1 MLVPYFYFKIGDAIE
16 IMQLHNTKIK
26 FRTEEVNVDGTI
38 IYIKSVEEPEFDYND
53 LYCNGST
60 ISKSYRFIQVV
71 GWGERYCAAL
81 EILNQRTN

>member
-26 FRTEEVNVDGTI
+26 FRTEEVEVNGTT
-38 IYIKSVEEPEFDYND
+38 IYIKSVEEPEFDCDD

-60 ISKSYRFIQVV
+60 ISKNYRFIQVV

>member
-26 FRTEEVNVDGTI
+26 FRTEEVNVDGTT
-38 IYIKSVEEPEFDYND
+38 IYIKSVEEPEFDCAV